1 MVQGLAFLSKKN
13 FNPHNNSNRKLV
25 WEAQEKSRREKERI
39 QRRELDLKKEQ
50 EDEDL
55 ERVRKGDIG
64 GSQAQ
69 LRFMYD
75 LPPGMDNNGSD
86 EGYGTNNNSYINSNS
101 NGNSDSNSNTKDVKN
116 GDKQQQHQAGSSLA
130 QLAQVK
136 AGDDAATVEFRRM
149 LSAVSKNPSADTD
162 TSSSSLLM
170 GSSTAAHHSTDSAQ
184 SFKFTPCL
192 QGMME
197 SRDKDDYDGKGGGP
211 TVKADISIDNRSALE
226 KEVGR
231 KNRSSQNNLSYQQQI
246 ERFPQLKNAP
256 MEAKPKDDGNNDA
269 TAPMMVNFKPLGVQ
283 ILHVRCMS
291 CGIWGHARG
300 DRECAKSGWN
310 PFALPASVS
319 SSTATA
325 TVTVTTTKSQ
335 RQQQSS
341 SFTSIGA
348 SVASVKKST
357 NSTNNDSSSYQ
368 RRRHRRHYSD
378 CNSDSPEDRNNRR
391 RRYDSG
397 RPANELKLRK
407 DRDFYDDSNSSDDN
421 EGKGYREWGD
431 QERSRSRKS
440 SKKKRKSSNGRKK
453 SSKKEKRRRRH
464 DSP

>member
-55 ERVRKGDIG
+55 ERGRKGDIG

-75 LPPGMDNNGSD
+75 LPPGMENNNGSD
-86 EGYGTNNNSYINSNS
+86 GGYGTNNNSYINININS
-101 NGNSDSNSNTKDVKN
+101 NGNGNGNGNINIKDIKN
-116 GDKQQQHQAGSSLA
+116 GDKKQQHQAGSSLA
-130 QLAQVK
+130 QLAQVRT
-136 AGDDAATVEFRRM
+136 GDDAATLEFRRM

-170 GSSTAAHHSTDSAQ
+170 SSSTAAHHSTDSAQ

-226 KEVGR
+226 KDVGR

-269 TAPMMVNFKPLGVQ
+269 AAPMMVNFKPLGVQ

-325 TVTVTTTKSQ
+325 TVTTTKSQ

-341 SFTSIGA
+341 SFTSIGG

-378 CNSDSPEDRNNRR
+378 CDSDSPEDRNNRR
-391 RRYDSG
+391 RR
-397 RPANELKLRK
+397 AKKLRK
-407 DRDFYDDSNSSDDN
+407 DRDFCDDSNSSDDN

-431 QERSRSRKS
+431 QEGSRSRKS
-440 SKKKRKSSNGRKK
+440 SKKNRKSSNGRKK
-453 SSKKEKRRRRH
+453 SSKKKKRRRRH